1 MNHKSDI
8 QIIRMYNIRSIWMH
22 NIRFTCNIWFIRMY
36 NIRFIRAAGK
46 GWTFRP

>member
-8 QIIRMYNIRSIWMH
+8 RLIRMY
-22 NIRFTCNIWFIRMY
+22 NIWFIRMY

>member
-8 QIIRMYNIRSIWMH
+8 R
-22 NIRFTCNIWFIRMY
+22 FIRMY
-36 NIRFIRAAGK
+36 NIRFIQADGK

>member
-8 QIIRMYNIRSIWMH
+8 RLIRMY
-22 NIRFTCNIWFIRMY
+22 NIWFIRMY

-46 GWTFRP
+46 GWTIRP